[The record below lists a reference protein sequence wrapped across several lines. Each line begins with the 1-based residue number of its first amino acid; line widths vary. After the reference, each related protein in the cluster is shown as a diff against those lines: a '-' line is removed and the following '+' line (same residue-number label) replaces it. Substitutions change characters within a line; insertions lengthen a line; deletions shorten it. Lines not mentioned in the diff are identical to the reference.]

1 MKKTLL
7 IVLILFLLL
16 PTLIFSAKK
25 EKIYTLKVGM
35 VVANS
40 DPMFMGAE
48 EFKKNVEKRTNGK
61 VKIEVYPSSQLGD
74 TQVMMEQVKAG
85 ANIAVITDAARL
97 AEFVKPIGILG
108 APYIVENYDEAKKLV
123 ASSMFK
129 KWTDELASKN
139 GYRVLSFNWYQG
151 ARHMFTNK
159 PVKVPADL
167 NGLRIRTPGATVWTE
182 TVKAMGGVP
191 TALAFAE
198 VYPGIQQKVIDGLEC
213 QYPAAVGARLYEV
226 LKYIT
231 KTNHFQLVTPLV
243 CSEIWFQKL
252 PKMYQTIVLDEAF
265 KGGDFASQKTIEGL
279 KANEDLMKKA
289 GTIVTEIDTAPFRK
303 ACEAVYDKIEGYRDL
318 KNQINKLLGKK

>member
-1 MKKTLL
+1 MKKILL
-7 IVLILFLLL
+7 IAFIFFLLV
-16 PTLIFSAKK
+16 PTLIFSAK
-25 EKIYTLKVGM
+25 EKTYSLKVGM
-35 VVANS
+35 VVANT
-40 DPMFMGAE
+40 DPMFFGAM

-61 VKIEVYPSSQLGD
+61 VKIEIFPSSQLGD

-108 APYIVENYDEAKKLV
+108 APYIVENYDEGKKLV
-123 ASSMFK
+123 SSTLFK
-129 KWTDELASKN
+129 KWTDELAVKHN
-139 GYRVLSFNWYQG
+139 YRILSFNWYQG

-159 PVKVPADL
+159 PIKVPADL

-182 TVKAMGGVP
+182 TVKALGGVP

-198 VYPGIQQKVIDGLEC
+198 VYPGIQQKVIDGLEV

-231 KTNHFQLVTPLV
+231 KTNHFQLITPLV
-243 CSEIWFQKL
+243 CSEMWFQKL
-252 PKMYQTIVLDEAF
+252 PKMYQNIVLDEAF
-265 KGGDFASQKTIEGL
+265 KGGDFASQKTINSL
-279 KANEDLMKKA
+279 KANEDEMKKA
-289 GTIVTEIDTAPFRK
+289 GAIVTEIDTTPFRK